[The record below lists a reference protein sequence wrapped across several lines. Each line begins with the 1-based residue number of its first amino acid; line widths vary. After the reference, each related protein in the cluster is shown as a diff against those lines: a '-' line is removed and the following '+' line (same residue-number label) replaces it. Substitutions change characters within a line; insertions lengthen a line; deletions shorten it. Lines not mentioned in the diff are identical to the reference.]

1 MLSRQTD
8 STITLHHLTM
18 SVYHIN
24 YFTCFH
30 DLGYGSCEVA
40 GDDAVALSY
49 VIAATRPAGGILL
62 TLLFLAILKPLV
74 IGLIH

>member
-1 MLSRQTD
+1 M
-8 STITLHHLTM
+8 
-18 SVYHIN
+18 
-24 YFTCFH
+24 
-30 DLGYGSCEVA
+30 A

-62 TLLFLAILKPLV
+62 TLLFLALLKPLI